1 MQTDRDEMLA
11 QVASLYYEDGL
22 TQQEISRTL
31 GYSRSS
37 ISRLLSEARREGV
50 VEIHVHHPIERSFAM
65 EQRLQSQFGLK
76 EVRVLQSSGLT
87 YPQMLRRLGALAGR
101 LLEGQI
107 REHSILGISWGT
119 ALFEVASALPGMHCP
134 GVRVVQIIGSAT
146 SRDHLVDGPGLARAF
161 ARQFGGEYFTL
172 PAPWLVEDKAIRDAL
187 LQDRRM
193 RQVLDLARQA
203 DIALVGIGTVEP
215 ALSSMLR
222 AGYLDEAQLRQ
233 IQASGAVGDVCGLQF
248 DRQGKLL
255 EIPLAGYAFGVD
267 AAALRSIRLV
277 IGVAGGAAKAP
288 AILGALRAGLV
299 SALVTDDAAA
309 EVVLREAG

>member
-1 MQTDRDEMLA
+1 
-11 QVASLYYEDGL
+11 
-22 TQQEISRTL
+22 
-31 GYSRSS
+31 
-37 ISRLLSEARREGV
+37 
-50 VEIHVHHPIERSFAM
+50 
-65 EQRLQSQFGLK
+65 
-76 EVRVLQSSGLT
+76 
-87 YPQMLRRLGALAGR
+87 
-101 LLEGQI
+101 
-107 REHSILGISWGT
+107 
-119 ALFEVASALPGMHCP
+119 MHCP

-193 RQVLDLARQA
+193 REVLDLARQA
-203 DIALVGIGTVEP
+203 DVALVGIGTVEP

-233 IQASGAVGDVCGLQF
+233 MQASGVVGDVCGLQF
-248 DRQGKLL
+248 DRQGELR
-255 EIPLAGYAFGVD
+255 EMPLAGYAFGVD
-267 AAALRSIRLV
+267 DAALRSIRLV

-288 AILGALRAGLV
+288 AILGALRARLI

-309 EVVLREAG
+309 DAVLRVAG

>member
-1 MQTDRDEMLA
+1 MLA

-22 TQQEISRTL
+22 TQQEISQTL

-50 VEIHVHHPIERSFAM
+50 VEIHVHHPLERSFAL
-65 EQRLQSQFGLK
+65 EQHLHGQFGLK
-76 EVRVLQSSGLT
+76 EARVLQSSGLT
-87 YPQMLRRLGALAGR
+87 YPQMLRRLGSLAAR
-101 LLEGQI
+101 LLEAQI
-107 REHSILGISWGT
+107 RERSILGISWGT
-119 ALFEVASALPGMHCP
+119 ALFEVASALPIMHCP
-134 GVRVVQIIGSAT
+134 GVSVVQIIGSAT

-161 ARQFGGEYFTL
+161 ARQFGGQYYTL

-193 RQVLDLARQA
+193 REVLELARQA

-222 AGYLDEAQLRQ
+222 AGYLDETQLREV
-233 IQASGAVGDVCGLQF
+233 QASGAVGDVCGLQF
-248 DRQGKLL
+248 DRQGELL

-267 AAALRSIRLV
+267 AATLRSLPLV
-277 IGVAGGAAKAP
+277 IGVAGGAPKAP
-288 AILGALRAGLV
+288 AVLGALRAGLI

-309 EVVLREAG
+309 EAVLREAG